1 MNFNFKNYNEF
12 LGAIENVTS
21 EVSVLKIRTYEN
33 LKYLL
38 SQVTYYCFRLLSFH
52 LNHIRTKPQIELN

>member
-33 LKYLL
+33 LKYFLKL
-38 SQVTYYCFRLLSFH
+38 HTTVFAYFH
-52 LNHIRTKPQIELN
+52 FT